1 MTDTQIPAS
10 STAASGAVPATAKVV
25 VIGAGIVGNCLVGHL
40 SRLGWTDM
48 VLIDKGPL
56 PNPGGST
63 GHASNFIFPTDH
75 NKEMAFLT
83 IDSQNQYVEAGLNN
97 TCGGIEV
104 AREPER
110 LEEFK
115 RRMTSAKAWG
125 IDARLVTPAEIKEM
139 VPFINE
145 DILLGGFYT
154 PSVSVV
160 DSLATGT
167 TMRDEAVAAGV
178 LQVFANTEVLD
189 VETTDG
195 PGGPT
200 VSAVVTDKGR
210 IEAEYVVVAC
220 GVWSPRIARMAGA
233 NIPLTPAVHQMAD
246 VGPIDILQE
255 SNKELAYPIVR
266 DMDTFCYERQ
276 SAGSM
281 EVGSYAHRPIL
292 MRPDDIPSIAASALT
307 PTELPLTYDDFDPQ
321 MEQAIELMEMLGD
334 AEIRY
339 AINGLLSL
347 TPDANPVLGETV
359 EVRNLWSAA
368 AVWIKEGPGIAQL
381 VAEWMTYGYPH
392 MCDPHGSDIS
402 RFYPHEKTEWHI
414 NARCNEHFNKTYGIV
429 HPREQWAS
437 QRGMRRSPFYAREEA
452 LGATFFDARGWER
465 PQWYSSNAK
474 LIEKF
479 PDACQPRTHEWD
491 GRWWSPI
498 TNAEHLQMRES
509 VGIVDLTAFNE
520 FDFEGPGALA
530 FLQYMTVNSCDVAV
544 GRSVYT
550 PLLTPHGGFRG
561 DLTIQRLGAD
571 HFRVIT
577 GAFDGGRDN
586 YWFRKYM
593 PTDGSVTFTDMSPSL
608 CTVGVWGPNAA
619 ATMAKLVTDETTAAY
634 DLGQEGFPYGAV
646 RDVLIDGVPCTMFRI
661 SYVGENGWEIYTR
674 MEHGLKVWDAITVA
688 GHEFDI
694 IPVGIGVYA
703 VTGRIEKG
711 YRLMGAELESEYD
724 PVEAGLARP
733 KVKSA
738 DFLGKEA
745 YLAAREAGPAATM
758 CTLSM
763 DSQRCADG
771 YDRFPTGGNEPILTL
786 DGERILDAKGR
797 VSRVTTAGAGPSV
810 GKYLLLSYLPPE
822 HAVEGTKLQVMY
834 MNECYP
840 VTVER
845 ASAQPLFDPADAR
858 MKS

>member
-1 MTDTQIPAS
+1 MSNEFPTS
-10 STAASGAVPATAKVV
+10 AKCV

-40 SRLGWTDM
+40 SRLGWTDI
-48 VLIDKGPL
+48 VQIDKGPL

-83 IDSQNQYVEAGLNN
+83 LESQRQYIDQGLNN
-97 TCGGIEV
+97 TSGGIEV
-104 AREPER
+104 AREPQR

-125 IDARLVTPAEIKEM
+125 IEASLVTPAEIKEM

-154 PSVSVV
+154 ASVSVV

-167 TMRDEAVAAGV
+167 NMREEAIAKGA

-189 VETTDG
+189 METVET
-195 PGGPT
+195 PGGPQIK
-200 VSAVVTDKGR
+200 AVVTDKGR
-210 IEAEYVVVAC
+210 IEAEHVVVAC
-220 GVWSPRIARMAGA
+220 GVWSPRIAAMAGA

-276 SAGSM
+276 SSGSM

-292 MRPDDIPSIAASALT
+292 MRPDDIPSIQASALT

-452 LGATFFDARGWER
+452 LGAVFFDARGWER
-465 PQWYSSNAK
+465 PQWFESNAGLMAK
-474 LIEKF
+474 Y

-491 GRWWSPI
+491 ARWWSPI
-498 TNAEHLQMRES
+498 TNAEHLQMRAS
-509 VGIVDLTAFNE
+509 VGMVDLTAFNE
-520 FDFEGPGALA
+520 FDIEGPGACAYLN
-530 FLQYMTVNSCDVAV
+530 YVCVNNVDVAV

-561 DLTIQRLGAD
+561 DLTIQRLATD
-571 HFRVIT
+571 HYRVIT

-593 PTDGSVTFTDMSPSL
+593 PTDGSVSFTDRSQGI

-619 ATMAKLVTDETTAAY
+619 ATMAKIVTDNTTAAY
-634 DLGQEGFPYGAV
+634 DLSQAGFPYGAV
-646 RDVLIDGVPCTMFRI
+646 REVLIDGVPCTMFRI
-661 SYVGENGWEIYTR
+661 SYVGENGWEIYTNV
-674 MEHGLKVWDAITVA
+674 EHGLKVWDAITAA
-688 GHEFDI
+688 GQEFEI

-711 YRLMGAELESEYD
+711 YRLMGAELESEYN

-738 DFLGKEA
+738 DFIGKAA
-745 YLAAREAGPAATM
+745 YLAARDADPTAIM

-763 DSQRCADG
+763 DSQQCADG

-797 VSRVTTAGAGPSV
+797 VSRVCTAGAGPSV
-810 GKYLLLSYLPPE
+810 GKFLLLAYLPPQ

-834 MNECYP
+834 MNEMYP

-845 ASAQPLFDPADAR
+845 AGATPLFDPDDSR

>member
-1 MTDTQIPAS
+1 MS
-10 STAASGAVPATAKVV
+10 EVPSHAKVV

-48 VLIDKGPL
+48 VLLDKGPL

-83 IDSQNQYVEAGLNN
+83 VDSQNQYIGLGLNN

-104 AREPER
+104 ARTPER
-110 LEEFK
+110 MHEFT

-145 DILLGGFYT
+145 EILLGGYYT

-160 DSLATGT
+160 DSLASGT
-167 TMRDEAVAAGV
+167 SMREEAVAKGA

-189 VETTDG
+189 IETTPV
-195 PGGPT
+195 PGGLPKVT
-200 VSAVVTDKGR
+200 AVVTNKGR
-210 IEAEYVVVAC
+210 IECEYVAIAC
-220 GVWSPRIARMAGA
+220 GVWSPRIAEMAGA
-233 NIPLTPAVHQMAD
+233 TIPLTPAVHQMAD
-246 VGPIDILQE
+246 VGPIDVLVE
-255 SNKELAYPIVR
+255 SNKELAFPIIR

-292 MRPDDIPSIAASALT
+292 MRPDDIPSNEAAALT
-307 PTELPLTYDDFDPQ
+307 PTELPLTYDDFEPQ

-334 AEIRY
+334 AEIKY

-347 TPDANPVLGETV
+347 TPDANPVLGECV

-452 LGATFFDARGWER
+452 LGAVFFDARGWER
-465 PQWYSSNAK
+465 PQWYESNAG
-474 LIEKF
+474 LMEKY
-479 PDACQPRTHEWD
+479 PEACQPRQHEWD
-491 GRWWSPI
+491 ARWWSPI
-498 TNAEHLQMRES
+498 TNAEHLAMRES
-509 VGIVDLTAFNE
+509 VGMVDLTAFNE
-520 FDFEGPGALA
+520 FDFEGPGACD
-530 FLQYMTVNSCDVAV
+530 FLNWVCVNNVDVAV

-550 PLLTPHGGFRG
+550 PLLTPQGGFRG
-561 DLTIQRLGAD
+561 DLTIQRLGTD

-577 GAFDGGRDN
+577 GAFDGGRDH
-586 YWFRKYM
+586 YWFTKHM
-593 PTDGSVTFTDMSPSL
+593 EQFNAHHGPQGKWVSFNDMSGAI
-608 CTVGVWGPNAA
+608 CTIGVWGPNAA
-619 ATMAKLVTDETTAAY
+619 ATMAKIATDHTTAPY
-634 DLGQEGFPYGAV
+634 DVSQEGFPYGAV

-661 SYVGENGWEIYTR
+661 SYVGDNGWEIYTR
-674 MEHGLKVWDAITVA
+674 MEHGLKLWDAIAAA
-688 GHEFDI
+688 GQEFGI

-703 VTGRIEKG
+703 LTGRIEKG
-711 YRLMGAELESEYD
+711 YRLMGSELESEYN

-738 DFLGKEA
+738 DFIGKEA
-745 YLAAREAGPAATM
+745 YLSAREESPAAIM

-763 DSQRCADG
+763 DSQRCAEG
-771 YDRFPTGGNEPILTL
+771 YDRFPMGGNEPILTL
-786 DGERILDAKGR
+786 GGERILDSKGR
-797 VSRVTTAGAGPSV
+797 VSRVTTAGAAPSL
-810 GKYLLLSYLPPE
+810 GKYLLLAYLPPE
-822 HAVEGTKLQVMY
+822 HAVVGTKLQMMY
-834 MNECYP
+834 MNELYP
-840 VTVER
+840 VTVEV
-845 ASAQPLFDPADAR
+845 AGSTPLFDPTDAR

>member
-1 MTDTQIPAS
+1 MS
-10 STAASGAVPATAKVV
+10 EVPSHAKVV

-48 VLIDKGPL
+48 VLLDKGPL

-83 IDSQNQYVEAGLNN
+83 VDSQNQYIGLGLNN

-104 AREPER
+104 ARTPER
-110 LEEFK
+110 MHEFT

-145 DILLGGFYT
+145 EILLGGYYT

-160 DSLATGT
+160 DSLASGT
-167 TMRDEAVAAGV
+167 SMREEAVAKGA

-189 VETTDG
+189 IETTPV
-195 PGGPT
+195 PGGLPKVT
-200 VSAVVTDKGR
+200 AVVTNKGR
-210 IEAEYVVVAC
+210 IECEYVAIAC
-220 GVWSPRIARMAGA
+220 GVWSPRIAEMAGA
-233 NIPLTPAVHQMAD
+233 TIPLTPAVHQMAD
-246 VGPIDILQE
+246 VGPIDVLVE
-255 SNKELAYPIVR
+255 SNKELAFPIIR

-292 MRPDDIPSIAASALT
+292 MRPDDIPSNEAAALT
-307 PTELPLTYDDFDPQ
+307 PTELPLTYDDFEPQ

-334 AEIRY
+334 AEIKY

-347 TPDANPVLGETV
+347 TPDANPVLGECV

-452 LGATFFDARGWER
+452 LGAVFFDARGWER
-465 PQWYSSNAK
+465 PQWYESNAG
-474 LIEKF
+474 LMEKY
-479 PDACQPRTHEWD
+479 PEACQPRQHEWD
-491 GRWWSPI
+491 ARWWSPI
-498 TNAEHLQMRES
+498 TNAEHLAMRES
-509 VGIVDLTAFNE
+509 VGMVDLTAFNE
-520 FDFEGPGALA
+520 FDFEGPGACD
-530 FLQYMTVNSCDVAV
+530 FLNWVCVNNVDVAV

-550 PLLTPHGGFRG
+550 PLLTPQGGFRG
-561 DLTIQRLGAD
+561 DLTIQRLGTD

-577 GAFDGGRDN
+577 GAFDGGRDH
-586 YWFRKYM
+586 YWFTKHM
-593 PTDGSVTFTDMSPSL
+593 EQFNAHHGPQGKWVTFNDMSGAM
-608 CTVGVWGPNAA
+608 CTIGVWGPNAA
-619 ATMAKLVTDETTAAY
+619 ATMAKIATDHTTAAY
-634 DLGQEGFPYGAV
+634 DVSQEGFPYGAV
-646 RDVLIDGVPCTMFRI
+646 RDVIIDGVPCTMFRI
-661 SYVGENGWEIYTR
+661 SYVGDNGWEIYTR
-674 MEHGLKVWDAITVA
+674 MEHGLKLWDAIAAA
-688 GHEFDI
+688 GQEFGI

-703 VTGRIEKG
+703 LTGRIEKG
-711 YRLMGAELESEYD
+711 YRLMGSELESEYN

-738 DFLGKEA
+738 DFIGKEA
-745 YLAAREAGPAATM
+745 YLSARAESPAAVM

-763 DSQRCADG
+763 DSQRCAEG
-771 YDRFPTGGNEPILTL
+771 YDRFPMGGNEPILTL
-786 DGERILDAKGR
+786 GGERILDSKGR
-797 VSRVTTAGAGPSV
+797 VSRVTTAGAAPSL
-810 GKYLLLSYLPPE
+810 GKYLLLAYLPPE
-822 HAVEGTKLQVMY
+822 HAVVGTKLQMMY
-834 MNECYP
+834 MNELYP
-840 VTVER
+840 VTVEV
-845 ASAQPLFDPADAR
+845 AGSTPLFDPTDAR

>member
-1 MTDTQIPAS
+1 MS
-10 STAASGAVPATAKVV
+10 EVPSHAKVV

-48 VLIDKGPL
+48 VLLDKGPL

-83 IDSQNQYVEAGLNN
+83 VDSQNQYIGLGLNN

-104 AREPER
+104 ARTPER
-110 LEEFK
+110 MHEFT

-145 DILLGGFYT
+145 EILLGGYYT

-160 DSLATGT
+160 DSLASGT
-167 TMRDEAVAAGV
+167 SMREEAVAKGA

-189 VETTDG
+189 IETTPV
-195 PGGPT
+195 PGGLPKVT
-200 VSAVVTDKGR
+200 AVVTNKGR
-210 IEAEYVVVAC
+210 IECEYVAIAC
-220 GVWSPRIARMAGA
+220 GVWSPRIAEMAGA
-233 NIPLTPAVHQMAD
+233 TIPLTPAVHQMAD
-246 VGPIDILQE
+246 VGPIDVLVE
-255 SNKELAYPIVR
+255 SNKELAFPIIR

-292 MRPDDIPSIAASALT
+292 MRPDDIPSNEAAALT
-307 PTELPLTYDDFDPQ
+307 PTELPLTYDDFEPQ

-334 AEIRY
+334 AEIKY

-347 TPDANPVLGETV
+347 TPDANPVLGECV

-452 LGATFFDARGWER
+452 LGAVFFDARGWER
-465 PQWYSSNAK
+465 PQWYESNAG
-474 LIEKF
+474 LMEKY
-479 PDACQPRTHEWD
+479 PEACQPRQHEWD
-491 GRWWSPI
+491 ARWWSPI
-498 TNAEHLQMRES
+498 TNAEHLAMRES
-509 VGIVDLTAFNE
+509 VGMVDLTAFNE
-520 FDFEGPGALA
+520 FDFEGPGACD
-530 FLQYMTVNSCDVAV
+530 FLNWVCVNNVDVAV
-544 GRSVYT
+544 VRSVYT
-550 PLLTPHGGFRG
+550 PLLTPQGGFRG
-561 DLTIQRLGAD
+561 DLTIQRLGTD

-577 GAFDGGRDN
+577 GAFDGGRDH
-586 YWFRKYM
+586 YWFTKHM
-593 PTDGSVTFTDMSPSL
+593 EQFNAHHGPQGKWVSFNDMSGAI
-608 CTVGVWGPNAA
+608 CTIGVWGPNAA
-619 ATMAKLVTDETTAAY
+619 ATMAKIATDHTTAAY
-634 DLGQEGFPYGAV
+634 DVSQEGFPYGAV

-661 SYVGENGWEIYTR
+661 SYVGDNGWEIYTR
-674 MEHGLKVWDAITVA
+674 MEHGLKLWDAIAAA
-688 GHEFDI
+688 GQEFGI

-703 VTGRIEKG
+703 LTGRIEKG
-711 YRLMGAELESEYD
+711 YRLMGSELESEYN

-738 DFLGKEA
+738 DFIGKEA
-745 YLAAREAGPAATM
+745 YLSARAESPAAVM

-763 DSQRCADG
+763 DSQRCAEG
-771 YDRFPTGGNEPILTL
+771 YDRFPMGGNEPILTL
-786 DGERILDAKGR
+786 GGERILDSKGR
-797 VSRVTTAGAGPSV
+797 VSRVTTAGAAPSL
-810 GKYLLLSYLPPE
+810 GKYLLMAYLPPE
-822 HAVEGTKLQVMY
+822 HAVVGTKLQMMY
-834 MNECYP
+834 MNELYP
-840 VTVER
+840 VTVEV
-845 ASAQPLFDPADAR
+845 AGSTPLFDPTDAR